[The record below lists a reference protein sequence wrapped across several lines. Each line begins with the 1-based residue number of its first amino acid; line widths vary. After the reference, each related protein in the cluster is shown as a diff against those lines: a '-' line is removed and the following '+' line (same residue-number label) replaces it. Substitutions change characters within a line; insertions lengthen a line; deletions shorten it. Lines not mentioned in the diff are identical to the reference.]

1 MKLKKILLFCFVIL
15 ISEIC
20 TAQLY
25 NGYNQ
30 EFGKNRI
37 QFDEFTWNHYDFKLF
52 SVYFYEKGAT
62 NASYTAQI
70 SEDIIKELEERFDY
84 YLEDKI
90 EFVLYNSLSHYRQT
104 NVAINDDVQYNIG
117 GVTKQRD
124 SKVFLYFD
132 GNHNNL
138 ESQVRAG
145 VTDIIIHRLILG
157 KNWWAQVRN
166 SSMLTIPD
174 WYIDGLVSYVSDP
187 DNKLVEDQVRDG
199 VVTGKFKDF
208 NRLSNEQSL
217 YAGHGIWSYVAR
229 TYGEKVIPNILYM
242 SRLSRNVESGF
253 LYVIGLSLKS
263 LNQEA
268 IAYYKE
274 LYRNSEKYS
283 SFPSQELKAKVSE
296 NKKYSQLKVSSDGKY
311 VVYVENELGKYQVML
326 HEITTGKTKKIVSG
340 GTKTSWMPDY
350 SYPVVQWNPNGKS
363 LAIVT
368 EKKAKNFITFYGLD
382 EDEKITKPLLKVD
395 RVLDMVYSPD
405 GKSMLLSAI
414 RNGQTDLYQYNV
426 LSNFQKQLTNDIYD
440 DINPA
445 YLSPTRVIFSSNR
458 YEDTLRIEGR
468 TEPVA
473 ATYDLFLLDILSR
486 NNVLKRVTNTP
497 LINETKPLRKDTA
510 QFVYLSDEAQT
521 VGRHVAYFDSVISHI
536 DTAFHYR
543 YVTVSNPMTS
553 YSRNIIEHDFS
564 SNTDMMVQLF
574 FKSGK
579 YNLSFASIAGAQA
592 VLPANGNGNIIEK
605 IKKEKPAVQVIMS
618 NKLEYQLIAI
628 DEINRVEVD
637 YNDYRFANEMEKFS
651 PKPLLVEIP
660 EEGIKPSD
668 EIIKPEFDSS
678 NLIDGPVT
686 INQKNF
692 KLPVLK
698 EYDELFSAVKFQVEL
713 NFNYSSQMY
722 QRYTG
727 SLGYMNTKLALESY
741 VTMSD
746 IFNNHDIT
754 VGQRLSVD
762 GANREFYLIY
772 NNRIGKFDKQYRLER
787 QANKFPIGAN
797 KFKLEYNQA
806 QLRLSYPFNERLRI
820 NGTGMARYDRFIV
833 LSTEGGTLTEP
844 TVAELLGGLKL
855 ELVYD
860 NTSSLGLNLYNGS
873 RFKLFAETY
882 NGIFEAQYSEGTS
895 TGDSSIFGNTFGL
908 KPSTIILGLDYRKY
922 IKVHRNIVWANRIV
936 ASTSLGEN
944 KLLYYMGGVDS
955 KVHFTDRPRFNY
967 DLQVVDG
974 QLYNFQ
980 TVATNVRGF
989 MQNTR
994 NGNNMVMISS
1004 ELRIPIFSYFATKPV
1019 KSDFVKNFQTVIFAD
1034 VGSAWSGQNPYS
1046 DDNYFNTTVV
1056 GGEEGDPVKV
1066 ILRNQDEPI
1075 ISGYGFGFR
1084 SRFLSY
1090 FIKLDFAWGLE
1101 DGSWNSPKSYLSVG
1115 LDF

>member
-1 MKLKKILLFCFVIL
+1 MKLKEILLLGSVIL
-15 ISEIC
+15 ISDIC
-20 TAQLY
+20 VAQLY
-25 NGYNQ
+25 NGYSQ

-37 QFDEFTWNHYDFKLF
+37 QFNEFDWNHYDFKLF
-52 SVYFYEKGAT
+52 NVYFYEQGAI
-62 NASYTAQI
+62 NASYTAQV

-84 YLEDKI
+84 YLEEKI
-90 EFVLYNSLSHYRQT
+90 EFVLYNSLNHYRQT
-104 NVAINDDVQYNIG
+104 NVAINADIQHNIG
-117 GVTKQRD
+117 GVTETRD

-138 ESQVRAG
+138 EAQIRAG
-145 VTDIIIHRLILG
+145 VADIIIHRLILG

-166 SSMLTIPD
+166 SSMLIIPD
-174 WYIDGLVSYVSDP
+174 WYIDGLVSYVSCP
-187 DNKLVEDQVRDG
+187 DNKSVQDQIRDG
-199 VVTGKFKDF
+199 VITGKFEDF
-208 NRLSNEQSL
+208 NRLSNEQAL
-217 YAGHGIWSYVAR
+217 YAGHAMWSYVAR

-274 LYRNSEKYS
+274 LYRNSEKYGG
-283 SFPSQELKAKVSE
+283 FPANELSARVNI
-296 NKKYSQLKVSSDGKY
+296 NKKYSQLKVSPDGNY

-326 HEITTGKTKKIVSG
+326 YEIATGKVKKIIKG
-340 GTKTSWMPDY
+340 GTKTTWMPDY
-350 SYPVVQWNPNGKS
+350 SYPILQWNPNGKS

-368 EKKAKNFITFYGLD
+368 EKKAQNFITFYVLD
-382 EDEKITKPLLKVD
+382 GNDKMTKPLLKLN

-405 GKSMLLSAI
+405 GKSIVLSAVKK
-414 RNGQTDLYQYNV
+414 GQTDLFQYNV
-426 LSNFQKQLTNDIYD
+426 ISNFQKQLTNDIYD
-440 DINPA
+440 DHSPA
-445 YLSPTRVIFSSNR
+445 FLSPSRVIFSSNR
-458 YEDTLRIEGR
+458 YEDTLRIVGR
-468 TEPVA
+468 IEPVA
-473 ATYDLFLLDILSR
+473 ATYDLFSLNILSR
-486 NNVLKRVTNTP
+486 DNLLKRVTNTP
-497 LINETKPLRKDTA
+497 LINETKPLRKDTTN
-510 QFVYLSDEAQT
+510 FVYLSDEGQT
-521 VGRHVAYFDSVISHI
+521 VGRYIAYFDSVISHI

-543 YVTVSNPMTS
+543 HVTVSELLNS
-553 YSRNIIEHDFS
+553 YSGNIIEHHFALDK
-564 SNTDMMVQLF
+564 DVMVQLF
-574 FKSGK
+574 FKEGK
-579 YNLSFASIAGAQA
+579 YYLSFESVTGAQ
-592 VLPANGNGNIIEK
+592 VILPTNMNGDMVESSEK
-605 IKKEKPAVQVIMS
+605 ENPTIQNIMS
-618 NKLEYQLIAI
+618 SQLEYKLVAI
-628 DEINRVEVD
+628 DERKQVEVD
-637 YNDYRFANEMEKFS
+637 YNDYRFADEKGKLAS
-651 PKPLLVEIP
+651 KTIIVESS
-660 EEGIKPSD
+660 EEGIKPNS
-668 EIIKPEFDSS
+668 EIIEPEFESS
-678 NLIDGPVT
+678 NLVEGPVT
-686 INQKNF
+686 INPKVF
-692 KLPVLK
+692 KLPVIK
-698 EYDELFSAVKFQVEL
+698 EYDELFSAVKLQVEL

-727 SLGYMNTKLALESY
+727 SLGYMNTKMALESY

-772 NNRIGKFDKQYRLER
+772 NNRMGKFDKQYRIER
-787 QANKFPIGAN
+787 QTNKFPIGPN
-797 KFKLEYNQA
+797 KYKLEYNQT
-806 QLRLSYPFNERLRI
+806 QMRLSYPFSERLRV
-820 NGTGMARYDRFIV
+820 NGTGTARYDRFIV
-833 LSTEGGTLTEP
+833 LSTEGGTLSAP
-844 TVAELLGGLKL
+844 TVTECLGGLKL
-855 ELVYD
+855 EVVYD
-860 NTSSLGLNLYNGS
+860 NTTSLGLNLYKGS
-873 RFKLFAETY
+873 RFKVFTETY

-895 TGDSSIFGNTFGL
+895 TGDSSVFGSTFGL

-922 IKVHRNIVWANRIV
+922 VKVHRNIVWANRIV

-974 QLYNFQ
+974 QSYNFQ

-1004 ELRIPIFSYFATKPV
+1004 ELRIPIFSYLASKPV

-1034 VGSAWSGQNPYS
+1034 VGSAWSGPNPYS

-1075 ISGYGFGFR
+1075 ISGYGFGVR

-1090 FIKLDFAWGLE
+1090 FIKLDFGWGLE